1 MSSSKFAIAIQIS
14 LKAFLFCTV
23 IGYFNPCPLRAQQIT
38 SHTSRFSQSLGD
50 RGGLRLLI
58 IPSIGVGYVTGDVD
72 GDVTTHYVRP
82 GVSLTGTVTMLLTS
96 RSEQPLLGFGVITG
110 ASTTIGRRAVYK
122 ERIWINGW
130 EFRSV
135 DGIFMQPKVY
145 FAGPLLQINML
156 RGQLRGQFGR
166 TWNKSDWD
174 TNLFAYV
181 HGSGNWTT
189 KDDQTG
195 DGIIL
200 TLAYR
205 SILLSLAFHELEGRT
220 IFPKEG
226 PPQYSIPIYSRT
238 TWMTLGIS
246 F

>member
-1 MSSSKFAIAIQIS
+1 MGRSRFAIAFLIS
-14 LKAFLFCTV
+14 LKAFLFCTI
-23 IGYFNPCPLRAQQIT
+23 IGCLNPRPTLAQQIT
-38 SHTSRFSQSLGD
+38 GHPFPSSQHQSD
-50 RGGLRLLI
+50 RRRLRLHI
-58 IPSIGVGYVTGDVD
+58 IPSLCVGYVTGDVD

-82 GVSLTGTVTMLLTS
+82 GISLTGTVTMLLTS
-96 RSEQPLLGFGVITG
+96 RIEQPLLGFGVITG